1 MATTLKA
8 ESSSRTEPPRQE
20 GGRLWLAVLLALAC
34 VAGVVWLVKFRQRQ
48 AEGKPMGF
56 QADQAAPVI
65 VGTVAH
71 KTVPIYL
78 DGLGNVQ
85 AFNTVTVKSQVDG
98 QLVKVAF
105 AEGQDVHVGD
115 LLARIDPAPF
125 QAALEQAQAK
135 KAQDEATLTNA
146 QADLQRDQQL
156 IKDKIVTEQAL
167 ATQEALVDSL
177 SATVKADQ
185 AGIDSAKVQLDYTTV
200 TSPINGRCG
209 LRLVDQGNI
218 VHPTDTN
225 GLVVITQLRPI
236 SVVFTLPEQY
246 TSQLAAKFA
255 HGDLTVEALDRDN
268 ETVLAT
274 GKLAVIDNE
283 IDTSTGT
290 IRLKATFP
298 NDDLKLWPG
307 QFVNARAM
315 VDSFD
320 GLVVPSSVVQHGPLG
335 EYAYVVKNKVARV
348 QPLTVARTQDGE
360 AFIARSDSGIRAGDL
375 VVVDGQYRLQD
386 GSKVEYKEPDA
397 PKERSLATHSRTNG
411 AAAAIQ
417 VSE

>member
-1 MATTLKA
+1 MATTLKD
-8 ESSSRTEPPRQE
+8 ESSSRQEPPRPE
-20 GGRLWLAVLLALAC
+20 SRLWVAVFLAILC
-34 VAGVVWLVKFRQRQ
+34 VAGVVCLVKFRQRQ

-56 QADQAAPVI
+56 QPDQVAPVI

-105 AEGQDVHVGD
+105 TEGQDVHVGD
-115 LLARIDPAPF
+115 VLAQIDPAPF
-125 QAALEQAQAK
+125 QAALEQAEAK
-135 KAQDEATLTNA
+135 KAQDQATLTNA

-156 IKDKIVTEQAL
+156 IKDKIVTEQAM

-185 AGIDSAKVQLDYTTV
+185 AGIDSAKVQLDYTTIA
-200 TSPINGRCG
+200 SPINGRCG

-218 VHPTDTN
+218 VHPNDTN
-225 GLVVITQLRPI
+225 GLVIITQLRPI
-236 SVVFTLPEQY
+236 SVVFTVPEQY
-246 TSQLAAKFA
+246 TSQLAGKFG
-255 HGDLTVEALDRDN
+255 HGDLTVLALDRDN
-268 ETVLAT
+268 NTVLAT
-274 GKLAVIDNE
+274 GKLAVIDNQ

-290 IRLKATFP
+290 IKLKATFP
-298 NDDLKLWPG
+298 NEDLRLWPG
-307 QFVNARAM
+307 QFVNARA
-315 VDSFD
+315 VIDSFD

-335 EYAYVVKNKVARV
+335 EYAYVVKDNVARV
-348 QPLTVARTQDGE
+348 QTLNVARTQDGE
-360 AFIARSDSGIRAGDL
+360 AFITDPGSGLRPGDL

-386 GSKVEYKEPDA
+386 GAKVEYKEPA
-397 PKERSLATHSRTNG
+397 VASERSLASHGRTNS
-411 AAAAIQ
+411 ASAIQ